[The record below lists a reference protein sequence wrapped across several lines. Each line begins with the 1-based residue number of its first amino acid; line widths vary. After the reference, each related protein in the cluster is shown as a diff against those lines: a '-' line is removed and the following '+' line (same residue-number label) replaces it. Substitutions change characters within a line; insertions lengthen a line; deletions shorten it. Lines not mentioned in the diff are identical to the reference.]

1 MEKIH
6 QGIGFSAKVS
16 LPESVAKELVEQ
28 ERLYIVLR
36 SPSKQATANAD
47 AASIGYA
54 VNTEQTEL
62 TPKSITISLESG
74 TTATMRIGAQVL
86 EIYASDKSKMF
97 YYKPDFAF
105 VLKSSAAATGSATE
119 VDSDEETPSGESGL
133 TFQDIDNFLNTLN

>member
-16 LPESVAKELVEQ
+16 LPESVAKELAEQ

-36 SPSKQATANAD
+36 SPSTQATANANG
-47 AASIGYA
+47 AIIGYA

-62 TPKSITISLESG
+62 TPKSITISLEPE
-74 TTATMRIGAQVL
+74 TTAAMRIGSQVL

-105 VLKSSAAATGSATE
+105 VLKSSASSAGTATE
-119 VDSDEETPSGESGL
+119 VESDEDMPTGESGL